1 MLNLHV
7 VYPLTKELVFC
18 MTVLGRVRSQRC
30 VLVLSHM
37 KLLISTK
44 KVNVKLK
51 TEALLILSSLRSISC
66 MA

>member
-18 MTVLGRVRSQRC
+18 ITVLGRVRSQRSA
-30 VLVLSHM
+30 LVLSDM

-51 TEALLILSSLRSISC
+51 TEALLILRSLRSIS
-66 MA
+66 

>member
-18 MTVLGRVRSQRC
+18 MTVLGRVRSQRS

-37 KLLISTK
+37 KLLINTK
-44 KVNVKLK
+44 KVNLKLK
-51 TEALLILSSLRSISC
+51 TEALLILRSLRSIPY

>member
-18 MTVLGRVRSQRC
+18 ITVLGRVRAQRSA
-30 VLVLSHM
+30 LVLSDM

-51 TEALLILSSLRSISC
+51 TEALLILRSLRSIS
-66 MA
+66 